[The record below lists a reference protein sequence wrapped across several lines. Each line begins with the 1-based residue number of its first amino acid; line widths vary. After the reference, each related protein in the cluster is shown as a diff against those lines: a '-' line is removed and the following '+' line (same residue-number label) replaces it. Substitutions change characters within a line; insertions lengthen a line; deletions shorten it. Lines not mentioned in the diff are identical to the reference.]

1 MFGDEGHPIVHA
13 AVVGNYKMLKI
24 NSSLTYLPARL
35 LIDGSPLSGSPLQA
49 CVQVVQLVPKTR
61 GGVSIPPIKVKTER
75 SPDLL
80 QALDLHLDIVDGV
93 RR

>member
-1 MFGDEGHPIVHA
+1 
-13 AVVGNYKMLKI
+13 MLKT
-24 NSSLTYLPARL
+24 SSRLTYLPARL

-49 CVQVVQLVPKTR
+49 CVRVVQVVPKTR
-61 GGVSIPPIKVKTER
+61 GGVSIPPIEVKTER

-80 QALDLHLDIVDGV
+80 QALDLRLDIVDGV